1 MHFPGLRYATSVLLP
16 LCCLLLL
23 VTGCAGMRG
32 LKEKPRVSVA
42 DIRVQDIKAMETVL
56 ILQLRIL
63 NPNDIP
69 IDLNGVNCEMEVDGR
84 HFASG
89 IADANQTVPAFGT
102 TTVPVS
108 VYASVLD
115 MVSSVVDLIQTSE
128 AASSRGKPVA
138 YLLKGTVIVG
148 VQGFK
153 KEIPFTSSGELSLK
167 GIGRTLKLPHR

>member
-1 MHFPGLRYATSVLLP
+1 MHFPGLRYATFVLLP
-16 LCCLLLL
+16 MCCLLLL

-69 IDLNGVNCEMEVDGR
+69 IELNGVSCEMEVDGR

-89 IADANQTVPAFGT
+89 ITDTNQTVPAFGT
-102 TTVPVS
+102 TLVPVS

-115 MVSSVVDLIQTSE
+115 MVSSVAGLIHSAN
-128 AASSRGKPVA
+128 AAANSKPMA
-138 YLLKGTVIVG
+138 YVLKGNVIAGVG
-148 VQGFK
+148 GFS
-153 KEIPFTSSGELSLK
+153 KELPFSVSGELSLK
-167 GIGRTLKLPHR
+167 GLERGIKLPK

>member
-69 IDLNGVNCEMEVDGR
+69 IELNGVSCEMEVDGR

-89 IADANQTVPAFGT
+89 ITDTNQTVPAFGT
-102 TTVPVS
+102 ALVPVS

-115 MVSSVVDLIQTSE
+115 MVSSVAGLIHSANATANS
-128 AASSRGKPVA
+128 KPMA
-138 YLLKGTVIVG
+138 YVLKGNVIAGVG
-148 VQGFK
+148 GFS
-153 KEIPFTSSGELSLK
+153 KELPFSVSGDLSLK
-167 GIGRTLKLPHR
+167 GLERGIKLPK